1 VILSEPFNSDDQRF
15 RASQAPYGGRS
26 YFVIES
32 PLAAGKPYVRE
43 FTAWL
48 IEEVKRDAERDGTE

>member
-1 VILSEPFNSDDQRF
+1 LVNELIQSGMLAAPFKQSIVG
-15 RASQAPYGGRS
+15 SRS
-26 YFVIES
+26 YFVIAS

-48 IEEVKRDAERDGTE
+48 IDEVKRDAERDGQG